1 MFIIASFLSRVMNFA
16 GLRMIKIA
24 IITGSVSMVPH
35 GFILKQTTATR
46 YVDHTERLITTRLM
60 ALSTGK

>member
-1 MFIIASFLSRVMNFA
+1 MNFVDYI
-16 GLRMIKIA
+16 MIKIT
-24 IITGSVSMVPH
+24 IITGRVSMVPH

-60 ALSTGK
+60 ALSTGKRQQVIEMRK